1 MPLHDWTD
9 ARAVTGKP
17 LLAIAQAILDGRIP
31 APRQRLVWTH
41 AEFKQL
47 VEELRE
53 DTNNEQ

>member
-17 LLAIAQAILDGRIP
+17 PLAIAQAILDGRIP

-41 AEFKQL
+41 AEFKRL
-47 VEELRE
+47 VEKLRG
-53 DTNNEQ
+53 NEQ